1 MLKLE
6 VNVYLPALLYVAVL
20 IISII
25 SEVLIRKFISNK
37 FEKTVVDVTLLVL
50 FSLILFFLGWNL
62 SESLTKWNYRE
73 LFKDTVVLISS
84 LYMVRAVHILSQRKV
99 IKYIPYL
106 TFLIAYVLSL
116 IYVFSPNLSDFYLTL
131 ILKLRKLFV
140 SLGVIIIFL
149 EFCSAVKSEKNR
161 RILRISGLFTLIT
174 IFTMWIL
181 NYLTFSS
188 QTIVGVAIALIL
200 TSLLILV
207 YSKLIPKVSEF
218 LQNKLSDRDVE
229 VVESNLK
236 LLSFMIYIILFI
248 KSLSNFSNL
257 YKVINKLYVIYI
269 IKTDLIKISL
279 GNILNVLILG
289 LILFSLLNVG
299 KKLIKLT
306 FPQERREVEG
316 GSAEA
321 LIFNL
326 GVLFNLIILLSAL
339 GITWKVLLPIAGTLG
354 VGIGFG
360 LQTIMNNYI
369 SGFILLFSK
378 KLKVGDIIELPSI
391 SVSTLGREVPSVFG
405 KVSDIGILSTIVR
418 TNDGVEISIPNS
430 SFINSPIVNFSYRDP
445 YVRLKIPIGVSYSS
459 DPLKVKEILSSVIEE
474 IPHVV
479 KFLPK
484 SVRFEELGDSAIV
497 FTVIFWI
504 DVRKHIRVRE
514 VVSEFYYKAWYKLK
528 ESGIEIPFPQ
538 RDVWFRNPLKVEV
551 ENLKEEEN

>member
-1 MLKLE
+1 MEVAPLLKLE

-25 SEVLIRKFISNK
+25 SEVFIRKFISNK

-73 LFKDTVVLISS
+73 LFKDTAVLISS
-84 LYMVRAVHILSQRKV
+84 LYMVRAAHILSQRKV

-326 GVLFNLIILLSAL
+326 GVLFNLIILLSVL
-339 GITWKVLLPIAGTLG
+339 GIT
-354 VGIGFG
+354 
-360 LQTIMNNYI
+360 
-369 SGFILLFSK
+369 
-378 KLKVGDIIELPSI
+378 
-391 SVSTLGREVPSVFG
+391 
-405 KVSDIGILSTIVR
+405 LSLI
-418 TNDGVEISIPNS
+418 
-430 SFINSPIVNFSYRDP
+430 
-445 YVRLKIPIGVSYSS
+445 
-459 DPLKVKEILSSVIEE
+459 
-474 IPHVV
+474 
-479 KFLPK
+479 
-484 SVRFEELGDSAIV
+484 
-497 FTVIFWI
+497 
-504 DVRKHIRVRE
+504 HI
-514 VVSEFYYKAWYKLK
+514 
-528 ESGIEIPFPQ
+528 
-538 RDVWFRNPLKVEV
+538 
-551 ENLKEEEN
+551 